1 MVTSE
6 IAALRELRG
15 AVERAIGPIAA
26 PLGLVLGSGLGG
38 VASQIQNAKRV
49 SFSKLP
55 HMVASTVQGHA
66 GELVV
71 GDWHGKQIIA
81 LSGRVHRYEGHDF
94 RQVVMPV
101 RLLAALGIDTLIV
114 TNAAGSAHLGFQP
127 GDLMLIRDHLNLSGG
142 NPLIGVNDERLGPR
156 FPDMTQA
163 YDPELRDLALR
174 VANERSIDLRQG
186 VYCGLSGPSY
196 ETPAEI
202 KMLAILG
209 ADAVGM
215 STVAEVIA
223 ARHMGV
229 RVMGLSCITNLG
241 AGLGEG
247 TLDHEHVAVV
257 AREATARMTDLVAGV
272 VEALPEL
279 AIRRRPL

>member
-15 AVERAIGPIAA
+15 AVERAIGPITA

-38 VASQIQNAKRV
+38 VASQIEHAQRI
-49 SFSKLP
+49 SYSDLP

-101 RLLAALGIDTLIV
+101 RLLAALGIHTLIV

-127 GDLMLIRDHLNLSGG
+127 GDLMLISDHLNLSGG
-142 NPLIGVNDERLGPR
+142 NPLIGVNDDRLGPR

-163 YDPELRDLALR
+163 YDSELRALALR
-174 VANERSIDLRQG
+174 VAAERSIALRQG

-202 KMLAILG
+202 RMLSILG

-215 STVAEVIA
+215 STVPEVIA

-247 TLDHEHVAVV
+247 TLDHQHVAVV

-279 AIRRRPL
+279 PVRRRPL

>member
-6 IAALRELRG
+6 VAALRELRSV
-15 AVERAIGPIAA
+15 VERAIGPVAA

-38 VASQIQNAKRV
+38 VADQIQDARRIAYN
-49 SFSKLP
+49 KLP

-71 GDWHGKQIIA
+71 GQWHGKQVIA

-101 RLLAALGIDTLIV
+101 RLLAALGIHTLIV
-114 TNAAGSAHLGFQP
+114 TNAAGSVHTGLQP
-127 GDLMLIRDHLNLSGG
+127 GDLMLIRDHINLSGG

-156 FPDMTQA
+156 FPDMTTA
-163 YDPELRDLALR
+163 YDADLRALALQ
-174 VANERSIDLRQG
+174 VAAERGLTLHQG

-202 KMLAILG
+202 KMLHLLG
-209 ADAVGM
+209 GDAVGM
-215 STVAEVIA
+215 STVPEVIA

-247 TLDHEHVAVV
+247 TLDHSHVGAV
-257 AREATARMTDLVAGV
+257 AGSATARMTDLVAGV

-279 AIRRRPL
+279 AICRRPL

>member
-1 MVTSE
+1 MGTSE
-6 IAALRELRG
+6 VAALRELRG
-15 AVERAIGPIAA
+15 VVEQAIGPVTA

-38 VASQIQNAKRV
+38 VAEQIQDARRIAY
-49 SFSKLP
+49 SHLP

-71 GDWHGKQIIA
+71 GTWHGKQVVA
-81 LSGRVHRYEGHDF
+81 LSGRVHRYEGHEL

-114 TNAAGSAHLGFQP
+114 TNAAGSVHTGLQP
-127 GDLMLIRDHLNLSGG
+127 GDLMLIRDHLNLTGG
-142 NPLIGVNDERLGPR
+142 NPLIGVNDDRLGPR
-156 FPDMTQA
+156 FPDMTAA
-163 YDPELRDLALR
+163 YDGELQALALR
-174 VANERSIDLRQG
+174 VAAERGLTLHRG
-186 VYCGLSGPSY
+186 VYCGLAGPSY

-202 KMLAILG
+202 RMLHLLG
-209 ADAVGM
+209 GDAVGM
-215 STVAEVIA
+215 STVPEVIA

-247 TLDHEHVAVV
+247 TLDHSHVGAV
-257 AREATARMTDLVAGV
+257 AASATARMTELVAGV

-279 AIRRRPL
+279 PIHRRPL